1 MNKMMNLR
9 TKIIASILL
18 LAQALHAQDLLTLE
32 QAVNMALKNNF
43 DILLARS
50 EADIDKV
57 NNTSG
62 NAGMLPGV
70 TVNGTY
76 SKSSI
81 SLDQKLSNGTNISR
95 PDASSSNINS
105 NVTLSW
111 TVFDGLKMF
120 VTKQK
125 LNEIETLGELQFK
138 ERVMQTVYDVT
149 VAYYNL
155 VKQKQ
160 QLASL
165 QEVINYNNERVKILQ
180 TSFNAGLTAKN
191 SFLQAK
197 IDLNV
202 FTENALNQ
210 QSVILSASRNLNGLL
225 NQPPERIF
233 LVSDSIPIS
242 DLPAND
248 TILQRLQ
255 DNNLTY
261 LAYKKEVEI
270 SKLAIKENN
279 ALRFPRLTINGLYN
293 FTQANNS
300 AGYQLYNKTVG
311 PQIGGTISIPVFQ
324 GGNNVRQVKV
334 AKLQY
339 NSSQYNLESTSL
351 KLRIQFQNAITDF
364 ENQKQLLIIEM
375 DNDALAKENLEI
387 SLQRLRLGQT
397 TELEVKLAQESFVD
411 SRTRLI
417 NFMYNVKV
425 AETKLKQLMAEL

>member
-1 MNKMMNLR
+1 MMNLR
-9 TKIIASILL
+9 TKIITCLILL
-18 LAQALHAQDLLTLE
+18 VQPLHAQDVLTLE
-32 QAVNMALKNNF
+32 QVVNMALKNNF
-43 DILLARS
+43 DIQVARS

-57 NNTSG
+57 NNTAG

-70 TVNGTY
+70 AVNGTY

-81 SLDQKLSNGTNISR
+81 SLDQKLSNGTDISK
-95 PDASSSNINS
+95 PNASSSNINS

-111 TVFDGLKMF
+111 TVFDGFKMF
-120 VTKQK
+120 VTKRK

-138 ERVMQTVYDVT
+138 ESVMQTVYDVT

-191 SFLQAK
+191 SLLQAR

-202 FTENALNQ
+202 FSENALNQ
-210 QSVILSASRNLNGLL
+210 QSVIQSARRNLNGLL
-225 NQPPERIF
+225 NQSPEKMF
-233 LVSDSIPIS
+233 EVSDSIPIY

-261 LAYKKEVEI
+261 QASKQQVEI
-270 SKLAIKENN
+270 SKLAVKEYNSQ
-279 ALRFPRLTINGLYN
+279 RYPRLTINGLYN
-293 FTQANNS
+293 FTQTNNS

-311 PQIGGTISIPVFQ
+311 PQFGGTISIPVFQ

-339 NSSQYNLESTSL
+339 NSSVYNMESTSL

-364 ENQKQLLIIEM
+364 ENQKKLLMIEL

-417 NFMYNVKV
+417 NFMFNVKV